1 MKGGFPRK
9 QHLSDILR
17 RSRCYPRERCVML
30 EKGDEMKRNS
40 PNGGTA
46 HAKPSDEKEYGTL
59 ENWAKPTGQEPKH

>member
-1 MKGGFPRK
+1 
-9 QHLSDILR
+9 
-17 RSRCYPRERCVML
+17 ML